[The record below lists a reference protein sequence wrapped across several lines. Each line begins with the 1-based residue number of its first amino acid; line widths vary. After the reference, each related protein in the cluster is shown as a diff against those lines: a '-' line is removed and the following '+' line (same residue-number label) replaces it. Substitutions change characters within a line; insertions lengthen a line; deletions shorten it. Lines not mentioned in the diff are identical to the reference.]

1 MTNITTNHTITYTN
15 PAHVRGL
22 IVVVVV
28 VVVVVVDDDTI
39 VFTSDHPFQVN
50 YKVRQVIIRCLC
62 LSAGLVNTSV
72 SIIPLCRDTMTSRKG
87 TLVSE

>member
-22 IVVVVV
+22 IVV

-72 SIIPLCRDTMTSRKG
+72 LIIPLCRDTMTSRKG

>member
-1 MTNITTNHTITYTN
+1 MPNITTNHTITYTN

-22 IVVVVV
+22 IVVV

-72 SIIPLCRDTMTSRKG
+72 SIIPLCRDAMTSRKG